1 MATKL
6 NESTFRACL
15 HDGGGPQEGE
25 VTRLGG
31 VARLS
36 M

>member
-6 NESTFRACL
+6 KESTFRACL
-15 HDGGGPQEGE
+15 HDGGGPQAGAVTDLGG
-25 VTRLGG
+25 VTRL
-31 VARLS
+31 S